1 MYHADRGVATA
12 QTARRVTDAA
22 EDTAP
27 IDWREHARVSE
38 YRHVTD
44 RTAQCPVMTRE
55 QDRIT
60 ERISAQTQKL
70 GLRRPASGPN

>member
-1 MYHADRGVATA
+1 M
-12 QTARRVTDAA
+12 
-22 EDTAP
+22 
-27 IDWREHARVSE
+27 
-38 YRHVTD
+38 TD

-70 GLRRPASGPN
+70 GLRRPRVVPTEWPT